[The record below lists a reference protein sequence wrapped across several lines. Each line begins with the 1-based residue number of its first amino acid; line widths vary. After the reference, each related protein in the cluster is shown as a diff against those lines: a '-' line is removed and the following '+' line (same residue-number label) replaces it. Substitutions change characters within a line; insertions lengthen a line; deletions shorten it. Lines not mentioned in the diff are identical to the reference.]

1 MGIFDKLISS
11 DSSNDPNK
19 KLDKVLYE
27 VPGTNTDITW
37 ADAVEGTLILGAT
50 GSGKSSGPAR
60 HIAMAMLKQGFG
72 FCVLCAKKDEKQRW
86 IKYAEKAGRTEDVIL
101 FDKDNGL
108 QFNFLSYEMSRSGA
122 GAGDVF
128 NASNMLVNLNE
139 QIRILQSGSAQS
151 DEKFWDNSLRRLI
164 SRTISLLKFSNQDIN
179 IYNIR
184 KVIADSLTSEDIKLY
199 SHIKSQASSQKN
211 IPEQQKKEAQ
221 ENLAAMVDG
230 NYFVELLEICDTLPS
245 TENLATTLQYWKN
258 EFATL
263 SEKTRSIIIES
274 ALGIIEPFLVDGI
287 LKNQFS
293 KGLSADLMP
302 ENIIKNKKIVI
313 VDFSVKEFGFSGIIA
328 TAIYK
333 IAFQSAMERRDI
345 SIEKDPKPVAFFV
358 DEYQN
363 FCYPAMDSLF
373 QATARSSW
381 IATVYITQ
389 NLNGII
395 QVMGS
400 SNAMART
407 KSLLSNMNLKY
418 FASNSDYD
426 TNRWASDMIG
436 EHWTNTDSF
445 NYDENAKIKNKTQR
459 SERRRKV
466 EIDDFT
472 TLKTGRAAN
481 KFIVEAVVFKAG
493 KLWGEHNDNYALA
506 SFKQK

>member
-1 MGIFDKLISS
+1 MSFFDKLRP
-11 DSSNDPNK
+11 SNTSNNPND
-19 KLDKVLYE
+19 KLDTVLYE
-27 VPGTNTDITW
+27 VPGTETEITW
-37 ADAVEGTLILGAT
+37 ADSVEGTLLLGST
-50 GSGKSSGPAR
+50 GSGKTSGPAK
-60 HIAMAMLKQGFG
+60 HIAMAMLRQGFG
-72 FCVLCAKKDEKQRW
+72 FCVLCAKKDEKDRW
-86 IKYAEKAGRTEDVIL
+86 VKYAEKAGRSGDLVL

-108 QFNFLSYEMSRSGA
+108 QFNFLDYEMSRSGE

-139 QIRILQSGSAQS
+139 QIRILQSGSSQS

-164 SRTISLLKFSNQDIN
+164 SRTISLLKLTNQNID

-184 KVIADSLTSEDIKLY
+184 KTIASSLEKKDIKLY
-199 SHIKSQASSQKN
+199 EFLKKKATTKEKIPKEDKKQA
-211 IPEQQKKEAQ
+211 QQSLKDMIQ
-221 ENLAAMVDG
+221 
-230 NYFVELLEICDTLPS
+230 NYYLLELLEITDKLSS
-245 TENLATTLQYWKN
+245 TEDLSITLQYWKN
-258 EFATL
+258 EFASL

-293 KGLSADLMP
+293 KGLSPDLMP

-345 SIEKDPKPVAFFV
+345 TKEDNPKPVAFFV

-363 FCYPAMDSLF
+363 FCYPSMDSLF

-381 IATVYITQ
+381 VATVYITQ
-389 NLNGII
+389 NINGII
-395 QVMGS
+395 QVMGKD
-400 SNAMART
+400 NAMART
-407 KSLLSNMNLKY
+407 KSLLGNMNLKY

-426 TNRWASDMIG
+426 TNKWASDMIG
-436 EHWTNTDSF
+436 EHWVNIDSY
-445 NYDENAKIKNKTQR
+445 NIDENAEMKGKTQKP
-459 SERRRKV
+459 ERRRKV

-472 TLKTGRAAN
+472 TLRTGRSIN
-481 KFIVEAVVFKAG
+481 NFIVEAVVFKAG
-493 KLWGEHNDNYALA
+493 KLWGDEENNYALA
-506 SFKQK
+506 TFKQK